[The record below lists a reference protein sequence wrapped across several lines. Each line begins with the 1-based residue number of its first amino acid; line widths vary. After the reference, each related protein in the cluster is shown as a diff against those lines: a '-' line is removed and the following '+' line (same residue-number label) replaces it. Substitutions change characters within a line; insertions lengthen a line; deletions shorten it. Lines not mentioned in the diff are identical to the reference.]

1 MADKDFDEKEFMSEL
16 EAATRMKPSEK
27 SHYLLIAIA
36 SLVVAFLIWSNLAEI
51 EEITFGSGQVIPSQE
66 IQVVQSLEG
75 GIIEDILVSE
85 GEKVDKGQVLLK
97 VSDIAFASEGRGAE
111 AKSLS
116 LQAKKARLE
125 AEAKDTEFIVPEEV
139 VQKFPDIARN
149 EQALYQSRRQE
160 LENAKSI
167 LDNKISSAQ
176 SQISEVRAKINRLS
190 ESRRLLN
197 QELAMTKEMVAKRA
211 VPKLEEIRL
220 NRELSNISGQIREAS
235 EERSGLEAELNQAKR
250 EREDREDKFKS
261 QVLGELNDIE
271 TQISQIGESLTAIED
286 RVARTEIR
294 SPVDGVVNKIALKT
308 IGGVIEPAM
317 QLFEIVPLDD
327 DLKIVAKVTPQEIA
341 FLRPGQ
347 PAKIKISAYD
357 SQRYGSL
364 EGQVIRLGA
373 NSITDREGNIFF
385 EIELEAKQ
393 NYLGTSE
400 NPLPITPGMV
410 AQVEI
415 ITGKRTIFSYLVK
428 PVLRAKDR
436 ALTER

>member
-197 QELAMTKEMVAKRA
+197 QELAITKEMVAKRA

>member
-1 MADKDFDEKEFMSEL
+1 MSDDKEFMEEL

-27 SHYLLIAIA
+27 SHYLLITIA
-36 SLVVAFLIWSNLAEI
+36 ALVGSFLVWSNISEI
-51 EEITFGSGQVIPSQE
+51 EEITHGSGQVVPTQE
-66 IQVVQSLEG
+66 IQIVQSLEG
-75 GIIEDILVSE
+75 GIIKDILVSE
-85 GEKVDKGQVLLK
+85 GQKVEKGEILLK

-111 AKSLS
+111 AKSLA

-125 AEAKDTEFIVPEEV
+125 AEAQGNEFTVPAEIVK
-139 VQKFPDIARN
+139 KFPDIARN
-149 EQALYQSRRQE
+149 EKDLYTSRQQE

-167 LDNKISSAQ
+167 LNNKISSAA

-197 QELAMTKEMVAKRA
+197 QELAITKEMVAKKA

-220 NRELSNISGQIREAS
+220 NRELSNLSGQIHEAS
-235 EERSGLEAELNQAKR
+235 EERSGLDAELSRAKK

-271 TQISQIGESLTAIED
+271 TQISQIGESMTAIED
-286 RVARTEIR
+286 RVSRTEIR
-294 SPVDGVVNKIALKT
+294 SPVDGVVNKIMLKT

-327 DLKIVAKVTPQEIA
+327 DLKIVARVTPQEIA
-341 FLRPGQ
+341 FLRPMQ
-347 PAKIKISAYD
+347 PANIKISAYD

-364 EGQVIRLGA
+364 KGKLTRLGA
-373 NSITDREGNIFF
+373 NSVTDREGNVFF
-385 EIELEAKQ
+385 EIELEADK
-393 NYLGTSE
+393 NYLGTEE

-410 AQVEI
+410 AEIEI
-415 ITGKRTIFSYLVK
+415 ITGERTIFSYLAK

>member
-1 MADKDFDEKEFMSEL
+1 MSEL
-16 EAATRMKPSEK
+16 EAATRMKPSER
-27 SHYLLIAIA
+27 SHYLLISIT
-36 SLVVAFLIWSNLAEI
+36 SLVGAFLIWSNMAEI
-51 EEITFGSGQVIPSQE
+51 EEITYGAGQVVPTQE

-75 GIIEDILVSE
+75 GIIEDILVRE
-85 GEKVDKGQVLLK
+85 GQKVSSGQVLLK
-97 VSDIAFASEGRGAE
+97 VSDVAFASEGRGAE

-116 LQAKKARLE
+116 LQAKKSRLE
-125 AEAKDTEFIVPEEV
+125 AEAKGIEFVVPEEV
-139 VQKFPDIARN
+139 IQKFPDIARN
-149 EQALYQSRRQE
+149 ELALYESRKQE
-160 LENAKSI
+160 LMNAKSI
-167 LDNKISSAQ
+167 LDDKILSAQ

-197 QELAMTKEMVAKRA
+197 QELKITKDMVAKRA

-220 NRELSNISGQIREAS
+220 NRELSNISGQIREVS
-235 EERSGLEAELNQAKR
+235 EERAGLEAALSRAKS

-294 SPVDGVVNKIALKT
+294 SPVDGIVNRMALKT
-308 IGGVIEPAM
+308 IGGVIESAM

-327 DLKIVAKVTPQEIA
+327 ELKIVAKVTPQEIA

-347 PAKIKISAYD
+347 PTKIKISAYD

-364 EGQVIRLGA
+364 DGKVIRLGA
-373 NSITDREGNIFF
+373 NSVTDREGNIFF
-385 EIELEAKQ
+385 EIEVQADQ
-393 NYLGTSE
+393 NFLGTSE

-410 AQVEI
+410 ANIEI
-415 ITGKRTIFSYLVK
+415 ITGKRTIFSYLIK
-428 PVLRAKDR
+428 PVLRTKDR